1 MKEKIL
7 KSIQTHLQKMLIL
20 ALPPKCVNLI
30 KMCTVNSYSTI
41 SITRVWLYICIIA
54 SLNKLKKNTIFSL
67 LYEETQC
74 VSVTI
79 QLKNIFF
86 ADSIVLVVVL
96 QNYIYFSNVARALG
110 WFQNQV

>member
-30 KMCTVNSYSTI
+30 KMCTLNSYSTI

-54 SLNKLKKNTIFSL
+54 SLNKLKKIQFSVYYTKKL
-67 LYEETQC
+67 
-74 VSVTI
+74 SVY
-79 QLKNIFF
+79 QLP
-86 ADSIVLVVVL
+86 S
-96 QNYIYFSNVARALG
+96 S
-110 WFQNQV
+110 